1 MDKYL
6 TFKFKKFDIG
16 HQNSAMKIGTDG
28 ILLGAWAN
36 LIGCRNVLD
45 LGTGSG
51 LVALMCAQRYG
62 DIKFTGLDI
71 DKEASIQARINFENS
86 PFSDQLKSVHSSIQE
101 FKNEDQVQFDA
112 IVSNPPF
119 FKDSL
124 KAENIQRN
132 TARHTDNLSMDE
144 LFQFSSN
151 LLHEGGKL
159 IIIYP
164 FDQLSQLNQVA
175 LNYNFHVDKQVNI
188 SHNSSKHPKRV
199 LLEYLYKAE
208 TRKLIID
215 FNIRNDKGEY
225 SNEYISLTKDYHPF
239 L

>member
-51 LVALMCAQRYG
+51 LIALMCAQRYG
-62 DIKFTGLDI
+62 DTKFIGLDI
-71 DKEASIQARINFENS
+71 DKEASIQAGINFEKS
-86 PFSDQLKSVHSSIQE
+86 PFSDQLKSVHSSIQD
-101 FKNEDQVQFDA
+101 FKNEDQIQFDA

-132 TARHTDNLSMDE
+132 TARHTDNLSMGD

-164 FDQLSQLNQVA
+164 FDQLPQLNQVA
-175 LNYNFHVDKQVNI
+175 LNYNFHIDKQVNI

-199 LLEYLYKAE
+199 LLEYLYKVE
-208 TRKLIID
+208 TRKIIID

-225 SNEYISLTKDYHPF
+225 SKEYISLTKDYHPF

>member
-51 LVALMCAQRYG
+51 LVALMCAQRYK
-62 DIKFTGLDI
+62 DINFVGLDI
-71 DKEASIQARINFENS
+71 DKEASLQAERNFKNS
-86 PFSDQLKSVHSSIQE
+86 PYADQLKSIHSSIQAFQNDE
-101 FKNEDQVQFDA
+101 NISFDA

-124 KAENIQRN
+124 KADNEQRN
-132 TARHTDNLSMDE
+132 TARHTDSLSLTD
-144 LFQFSSN
+144 LFLFSSR
-151 LLHEGGKL
+151 LLSKSGKL

-164 FDQLSQLNQVA
+164 FDQLEQLNTTA
-175 LNYNFHVDKQVNI
+175 LSHNFHVVKQVNI
-188 SHNSSKHPKRV
+188 RHNKSKLPKRV
-199 LLEYLYKAE
+199 LLEYLYQEK
-208 TRKLIID
+208 TRKQTID
-215 FNIRNDKGEY
+215 FNIRNGKGDY
-225 SNEYISLTKDYHPF
+225 SEEYISLTKDYHPF